1 MEFVRLNKVKVIL
14 GAHKGTY
21 TLKGGNNMATHVD
34 LARDNIMGV
43 LDTELYHQFPGT
55 TVTVCL
61 LTVLNGF
68 SVLGQSACVN
78 MSDFDAEMGRKYAK
92 EDAINQLWR
101 LEGYLAKQRL
111 FEKGLADE

>member
-1 MEFVRLNKVKVIL
+1 
-14 GAHKGTY
+14 
-21 TLKGGNNMATHVD
+21 
-34 LARDNIMGV
+34 
-43 LDTELYHQFPGT
+43 
-55 TVTVCL
+55 
-61 LTVLNGF
+61 
-68 SVLGQSACVN
+68 